1 MIKDKESS
9 ENKDQHLKKLKF
21 CLIHRGHSEEVID
34 YTMTKPFA
42 ASFENQN
49 ELTDYITFA
58 QTYNPNT
65 KFNKNIINNSK
76 NDFLYNSLKKA
87 FVNKKPLLVT
97 KQAKSL

>member
-1 MIKDKESS
+1 MIKDRESS

-21 CLIHRGHSEEVID
+21 CLIHRGHSED
-34 YTMTKPFA
+34 CTMTKRFA

-49 ELTDYITFA
+49 ELTNYITFA
-58 QTYNPNT
+58 QTYNLNT

-76 NDFLYNSLKKA
+76 NDFLYNSLKKP
-87 FVNKKPLLVT
+87 FVNKNLLLVT

>member
-21 CLIHRGHSEEVID
+21 CLIHRGHSED
-34 YTMTKPFA
+34 YTMTKLFA

-49 ELTDYITFA
+49 ELTNYITFA
-58 QTYNPNT
+58 QTYNP
-65 KFNKNIINNSK
+65 NKNIINNSK